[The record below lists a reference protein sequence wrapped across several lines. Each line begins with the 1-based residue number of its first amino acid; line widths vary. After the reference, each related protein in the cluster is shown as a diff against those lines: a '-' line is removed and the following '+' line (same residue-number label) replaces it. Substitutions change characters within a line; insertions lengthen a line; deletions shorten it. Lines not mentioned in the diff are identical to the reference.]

1 MASLALALP
10 EVEPEASSV
19 VDSVRAGRSEVP
31 LYEGR
36 VMFAIV

>member
-1 MASLALALP
+1 MASLALD
-10 EVEPEASSV
+10 EVAELEDVSAESV
-19 VDSVRAGRSEVP
+19 SAGRSEVP